1 MTNALNKER
10 LSEDTTKE
18 SRSEDTAK
26 EKSSEKTLTMVDR
39 FGENVYFQREE
50 SWKDTI
56 YGRTF

>member
-10 LSEDTTKE
+10 
-18 SRSEDTAK
+18 RSEDTAK
-26 EKSSEKTLTMVDR
+26 ESRSEHTAKEKSNEKTLTMVER
-39 FGENVYFQREE
+39 FGENVYVQREE